1 MAGGGRVAVVLK
13 GWPRLSETFIAQE
26 ILGLERLGLDQVI
39 VSLRHPTDKAVHPM
53 HRAVRAPVLYL
64 PEYLHR
70 EPLRVLRGL
79 AAAARRPGFGRA
91 LRAWLADLVRDRT
104 PNRGRRFG
112 QACVLAAELPEGV
125 GRLHAHFLHTP
136 ASVARYAAMMCGLPW
151 SFSAH
156 AKDIWTTPDWETREK
171 LADAAWGATCT
182 AVGAAHLRDLAPHPG
197 RVDLV
202 YHGLDL
208 ARFPD
213 PPARPPRDGSDPA
226 DPVRILSVGRAV
238 AKKGFETLLDALAS
252 LPPGLHWRWTHV
264 GGGERLAALKARAVD
279 LGLADRIDWLGARA
293 QDDVFAAYGAADLF
307 VLASR
312 VAEDGDRDG
321 LPNVLMEAQALG
333 LACVSTAVSAIPEL
347 IRDGETGLLVPPE
360 DPGALAEALGA
371 LAADPARRA
380 AVAAAGRAR
389 VLAHF
394 TFAGGVGRLAERFG
408 IGTAP

>member
-1 MAGGGRVAVVLK
+1 
-13 GWPRLSETFIAQE
+13 
-26 ILGLERLGLDQVI
+26 
-39 VSLRHPTDKAVHPM
+39 
-53 HRAVRAPVLYL
+53 
-64 PEYLHR
+64 
-70 EPLRVLRGL
+70 
-79 AAAARRPGFGRA
+79 
-91 LRAWLADLVRDRT
+91 
-104 PNRGRRFG
+104 
-112 QACVLAAELPEGV
+112 
-125 GRLHAHFLHTP
+125 
-136 ASVARYAAMMCGLPW
+136 
-151 SFSAH
+151 
-156 AKDIWTTPDWETREK
+156 
-171 LADAAWGATCT
+171 
-182 AVGAAHLRDLAPHPG
+182 
-197 RVDLV
+197 
-202 YHGLDL
+202 
-208 ARFPD
+208 
-213 PPARPPRDGSDPA
+213 
-226 DPVRILSVGRAV
+226 
-238 AKKGFETLLDALAS
+238 
-252 LPPGLHWRWTHV
+252 
-264 GGGERLAALKARAVD
+264 VD